1 MEGFEIEDMECFQSK
16 GELFFSKGIK
26 LALRNV
32 SELSDAESGR
42 VCVETTLD
50 GCQVQVQIGWTGRD
64 TKKSELDLQNGI
76 EAHSLKKH
84 RVETNQ
90 EGCRFCYE
98 PMEQKCTVTCA
109 ICRASFHDWAECL
122 NVHKE
127 ACRMP

>member
-16 GELFFSKGIK
+16 GEQFFSRAIK

-76 EAHSLKKH
+76 EVHSLKKH

-90 EGCRFCYE
+90 DGCRFCFE
-98 PMEQKCTVTCA
+98 PIKPRPQAKSHDT
-109 ICRASFHDWAECL
+109 SGFHVQAE
-122 NVHKE
+122 
-127 ACRMP
+127 